1 MGIIPGMKTSQLIR
15 EVLTDLIKIKGE
27 SFNKLNQKNDI
38 LPFKPESK
46 TTLHFLCAKSSRKVF
61 CLATHLKKRPHNLT
75 FGRISNSRKL
85 ELIEFGV
92 LFFKSISS
100 FKVKFKKPISDK

>member
-15 EVLTDLIKIKGE
+15 EVLADLIKIRGE

-38 LPFKPESK
+38 LLFKPESK
-46 TTLHFLCAKSSRKVF
+46 TILYFLCEKSSSKVF
-61 CLATHLKKRPHNLT
+61 CLATHLKKRSHNLT
-75 FGRISNSRKL
+75 FGRISNFRKL

-92 LFFKSISS
+92 LFFKPISS
-100 FKVKFKKPISDK
+100 FKVKFKKTYF